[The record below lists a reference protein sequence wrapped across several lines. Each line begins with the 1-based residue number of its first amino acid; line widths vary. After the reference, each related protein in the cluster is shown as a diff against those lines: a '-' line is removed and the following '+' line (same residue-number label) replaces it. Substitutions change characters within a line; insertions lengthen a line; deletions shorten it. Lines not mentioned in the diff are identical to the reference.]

1 VTETGAT
8 GATEP
13 GAIDTGELLDLAVG
27 LAREASALLREG
39 RTRRLVVGT
48 KSSGTD
54 MVTEMDRASEA
65 LIVAGLRA
73 ARPHDAIVGE
83 EGTADTGTS
92 GVRWLV
98 DPLDGTTNYLYGYPA
113 FSVSIAAE
121 IDGRVAVGVV
131 ADASNGE
138 VFTALRGSGA
148 RCDGVTLEV
157 VDHADLAT
165 ALVGTGFSYLADR
178 RARQAQV
185 LTTVLPA
192 VRDIRRAGSAALDL
206 CWVASGRLDAFYE
219 KGLGPWDLAAGA
231 FIAAEAGARA
241 GDLDGGAPSTEFVL
255 AAAPSLFEPLR
266 AALVAAG
273 ARDA

>member
-8 GATEP
+8 DTGAT
-13 GAIDTGELLDLAVG
+13 DTGALLDLAVR

-98 DPLDGTTNYLYGYPA
+98 DPLDGTTNYLSGYRA
-113 FSVSIAAE
+113 FAVSIAAE
-121 IDGRVAVGVV
+121 VDGHVVAGVV
-131 ADASNGE
+131 VDASNGE
-138 VFTALRGSGA
+138 VFTGLRGSGA
-148 RCDGVTLEV
+148 QCDGVTLEIA
-157 VDHADLAT
+157 DHADLAT
-165 ALVGTGFSYLADR
+165 ALVGTGFSYLAAR
-178 RARQAQV
+178 RARQARV
-185 LTTVLPA
+185 LAAVLPA

-206 CWVASGRLDAFYE
+206 CWVAAGRLDAFYE

-231 FIAAEAGARA
+231 FIATEAGARA
-241 GDLDGGAPSTEFVL
+241 GDLGGGAPSTEFVL

-266 AALVAAG
+266 AALLAAG
-273 ARDA
+273 AGDA